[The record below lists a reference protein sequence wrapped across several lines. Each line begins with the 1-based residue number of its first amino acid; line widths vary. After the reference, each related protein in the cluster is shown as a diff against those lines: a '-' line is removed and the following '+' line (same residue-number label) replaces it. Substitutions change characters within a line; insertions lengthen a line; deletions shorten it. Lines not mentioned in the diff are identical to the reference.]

1 MCDEG
6 YVDMNNKERINRL
19 VIMGKIPKDAEMT
32 DQQFR
37 EYDELIS
44 LFEDSIS
51 YDEAEQLI
59 LLFSDDCDDLNW
71 GLVHLIE
78 TVPFN
83 EGEKYKQLITMCPNL
98 EYREILEKRHNKKII

>member
-1 MCDEG
+1 
-6 YVDMNNKERINRL
+6 MNNNERINRL

-51 YDEAEQLI
+51 YEEAEQLI

-83 EGEKYKQLITMCPNL
+83 EGEKYKKLITKCPNP
-98 EYREILEKRHNKKII
+98 EYREILEKRHNKRIV